1 MLNRRNLLWLI
12 PLCLLVSFPVWR
24 LPLASFLQ
32 PRGSYDPG
40 SEEQDQNSQNFVM
53 DKVIIMQNQA
63 GKTTSEIRAKKALTS
78 DIPNEFVLIS
88 VDADIYGK
96 DDDQINIR
104 AQKGIYNTET
114 RKLTLEG
121 AVHVDRIATGQQLF
135 SELLYYFDTDRTIKS
150 PGPTRLVGKQ
160 IEIKGSS
167 LDYDINSEQ
176 YSIGGRV
183 YGTITGFGGQCSPSG
198 IP

>member
-12 PLCLLVSFPVWR
+12 PLCLLVSFPLWR

-32 PRGSYDPG
+32 PRGSYDPV
-40 SEEQDQNSQNFVM
+40 SEEENHNTQNFVM

-63 GKTTSEIRAKKALTS
+63 GKTTAEIRADKALTS
-78 DIPNEFVLIS
+78 DKANEFVLVS

-96 DDDQINIR
+96 DDDQVNIR

-114 RKLTLEG
+114 RQLTLEG
-121 AVHVDRIATGQQLF
+121 TVHVDRVASGQQLF
-135 SELLYYFDTDRTIKS
+135 SERLYYFDHNRTIKS
-150 PGPTRLVGKQ
+150 PGPTRLIGKQ
-160 IEIKGSS
+160 IEINGSS

-183 YGTITGFGGQCSPSG
+183 YGTITGFGGT
-198 IP
+198 